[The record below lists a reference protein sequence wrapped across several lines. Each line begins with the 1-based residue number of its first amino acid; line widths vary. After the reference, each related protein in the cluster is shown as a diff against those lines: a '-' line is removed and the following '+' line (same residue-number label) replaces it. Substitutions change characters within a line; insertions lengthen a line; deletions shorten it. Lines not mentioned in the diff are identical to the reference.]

1 MGEKKRVAINMLSQ
15 LTSFVVGLAI
25 SFVLTRQIAK
35 LLGKD
40 IYGFVGMGNTFTSY
54 ITVFTVALNGML
66 NRYVTIELKQK
77 NYDNARMYFSSVAI
91 ADMVITLILV
101 IPASI
106 IVLYID
112 KFFDVPAG
120 HVGDIQ
126 LLWIFIFANFLFS
139 LATSAFGTATY
150 ATNRLDLSGKRS
162 VESNLLKAAVLIV
175 AYVFFE
181 PKVWYMGLAA
191 FLCGAYC
198 SITNM
203 RYCKKLTPQLTIK
216 KAYYKFKA
224 VKELV
229 AVGVWNSINQLTQTL
244 INGLDLIFANK
255 LLGALEMSLMSY
267 SKTVPVQLISLIR
280 AFSETLTVPCLRSFL
295 LFFSLFTSCFMHFFE

>member
-112 KFFDVPAG
+112 KFLMFRQVMLEISSYYG
-120 HVGDIQ
+120 FLYSLIFYSVWQ
-126 LLWIFIFANFLFS
+126 LVHLERQL
-139 LATSAFGTATY
+139 
-150 ATNRLDLSGKRS
+150 
-162 VESNLLKAAVLIV
+162 
-175 AYVFFE
+175 
-181 PKVWYMGLAA
+181 M
-191 FLCGAYC
+191 
-198 SITNM
+198 
-203 RYCKKLTPQLTIK
+203 QLT
-216 KAYYKFKA
+216 
-224 VKELV
+224 
-229 AVGVWNSINQLTQTL
+229 VWTY
-244 INGLDLIFANK
+244 
-255 LLGALEMSLMSY
+255 LENVL
-267 SKTVPVQLISLIR
+267 
-280 AFSETLTVPCLRSFL
+280 
-295 LFFSLFTSCFMHFFE
+295 